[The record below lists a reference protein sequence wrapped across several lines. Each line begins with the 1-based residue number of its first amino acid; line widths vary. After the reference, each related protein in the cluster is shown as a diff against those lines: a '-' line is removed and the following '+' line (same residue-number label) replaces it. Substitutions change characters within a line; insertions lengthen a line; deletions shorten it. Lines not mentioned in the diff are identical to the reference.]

1 MEYIP
6 TSLPDSLHKQ
16 LIDFC
21 YPYVACMIDVHKD
34 LGRGMPEYLY
44 QEALKIIFDEHGYKS
59 YKEYQHHPI
68 FHGKIMKSYLKMDLL
83 VETDCCNIIVEC
95 KAIKTIT
102 NEEQHQLFSYLRGT
116 GFPLGI
122 LVNFG
127 TWPKAQI
134 QRYYYNKDT
143 GEIHPF

>member
-6 TSLPDSLHKQ
+6 TQVLEPLRQQ
-16 LIDFC
+16 LIDYC
-21 YPYVACMIDVHKD
+21 YPYISCMIAVHKD

-44 QEALKIIFDEHGYKS
+44 QEALKICFEEQGYKTHR
-59 YKEYQHHPI
+59 EYQHHPI
-68 FHGKIMKSYLKMDLL
+68 FHGRTMTSYLKMDLM
-83 VETDCCNIIVEC
+83 VETDRGNIVVEC
-95 KAIKTIT
+95 KAIKNIT
-102 NEEQHQLFSYLRGT
+102 DVEQYQLFGYLRGT
-116 GFPLGI
+116 GFPVGI

-143 GEIHPF
+143 GEIRPF

>member
-6 TSLPDSLHKQ
+6 THVLEPLRKQ
-16 LIDFC
+16 LIDYC
-21 YPYVACMIDVHKD
+21 YPYIACMIAVHKD

-44 QEALKIIFDEHGYKS
+44 QEALKICFDEHGYKS
-59 YKEYQHHPI
+59 HREYPI
-68 FHGKIMKSYLKMDLL
+68 
-83 VETDCCNIIVEC
+83 
-95 KAIKTIT
+95 
-102 NEEQHQLFSYLRGT
+102 
-116 GFPLGI
+116 GI

-143 GEIHPF
+143 GEIQPF